1 MKKYPDWS
9 LLFFSSFFYKVPA
22 KLRKKRKNPVN
33 DRTFDCQLPRTHQGL
48 HMERTG
54 NIRLSR
60 HQMFAILPLKRNLIV
75 LQIEKRRLIC
85 HQSETLSPLPAH
97 FFFSLIKVKRVDGAR
112 IDDPLVSDDSRWWL
126 NTGGVE
132 EKHSPCLCPTQARN
146 SSRRCLS
153 SLLSRSLWGNNRER
167 QKHGGDISAQSVF
180 RELWLLLPSSALSR
194 LFV

>member
-1 MKKYPDWS
+1 MTVSADSASNTLWKNILIEAS
-9 LLFFSSFFYKVPA
+9 FFFYKVPA
-22 KLRKKRKNPVN
+22 KLRKKRKNPFN

-97 FFFSLIKVKRVDGAR
+97 FFFPFFFFNQSQTSRRSEDWWPAR
-112 IDDPLVSDDSRWWL
+112 IWWLTLVIKHRRGGRETLTMSVSD
-126 NTGGVE
+126 TGPKLV
-132 EKHSPCLCPTQARN
+132 T
-146 SSRRCLS
+146 
-153 SLLSRSLWGNNRER
+153 
-167 QKHGGDISAQSVF
+167 
-180 RELWLLLPSSALSR
+180 
-194 LFV
+194 